1 MSLDKL
7 ASMVAFTG
15 VAIGNTSTLPHG
27 LVLNGVPV
35 VPDLVLLQHL
45 TTFELVSATDL
56 TLTVRNTAEVGGDC
70 IAYVSAIHPAIRLLG
85 MWPDDGNMTQGMTP
99 RPFCPGTPNTAG
111 GGGGNAQAFDYTV
124 LGTEPDRTAI
134 TITIPTAMANTN
146 YEVMATIQG
155 GSALAGLGV
164 SSKTLTDFV
173 LDATGDLP
181 AGEVIGFIV
190 IPKT

>member
-1 MSLDKL
+1 MSVDKL
-7 ASMVAFTG
+7 ASMVTFTG
-15 VAIGNTSTLPHG
+15 VAIGTTSTLPHG
-27 LVLNGVPV
+27 LTLNGVAIL
-35 VPDLVLLQHL
+35 PDLVLLQHF
-45 TTFELVSATDL
+45 TSFELAGSTDL
-56 TLTVRNTAEVGGDC
+56 TITVRNTADVGGNC

-85 MWPDDGNMTQGMTP
+85 LAPDDGDMSQGMTP
-99 RPFCPGTPNTAG
+99 RPFCPGTPNT

-134 TITIPTAMANTN
+134 TITIPTPMADTN

-155 GSALAGLGV
+155 GTALAGLGV
-164 SSKTLTDFV
+164 SSKTLTNFV

-181 AGEVIGFIV
+181 AGVVIGFVV